1 MKILKIFLT
10 AILSFS
16 FTINCAAQT
25 SREKNAAKP
34 NQTGNQTIIREK
46 KPPEK
51 SSDEASLIR
60 TIAEGSHASVT
71 TPFVFVA
78 RTPDAFARLQKL
90 VEISSVKAPDFRRE
104 AIVAVFAGTKNTGG
118 YTLGITGNARKIS
131 VRIVPP
137 PQDAMVTQVITTPY
151 KIVSISIKQE
161 ESLNLDLSADFTNPA
176 QNYRLTS
183 GNFEISG
190 GFAGVKKKF
199 AAQGTI
205 RVLNWGEY
213 LTLVFDLTGK
223 AGESKRKLSEIVSG
237 AITDG
242 KINLPRVQ
250 AADFIDRPH
259 PFMTATGNLSKNK
272 LSLLFVPGEKD
283 FAVSDGY
290 AGVGNLEAVKIK

>member
-1 MKILKIFLT
+1 MKILKFFLT
-10 AILSFS
+10 AILSFN

-34 NQTGNQTIIREK
+34 NQTGNQTIIRER
-46 KPPEK
+46 KPSEK
-51 SSDEASLIR
+51 APDEASLIR

-90 VEISSVKAPDFRRE
+90 VEISPAKTPDFRRE

-131 VRIVPP
+131 VRIVAPP
-137 PQDAMVTQVITTPY
+137 KDAIVTQVITTPY
-151 KIVSISIKQE
+151 KIVSIDIKHE
-161 ESLNLDLSADFTNPA
+161 DGLNLDLSPDFTNGA
-176 QNYRLTS
+176 KNYRLTS
-183 GNFEISG
+183 GNFESSG
-190 GFAGVKKKF
+190 GFAGAKKKL

-205 RVLNWGEY
+205 RILNWGEY
-213 LTLVFDLTGK
+213 LTLVFDLMGK
-223 AGESKRKLSEIVSG
+223 AGENRRRLSEIVSG
-237 AITDG
+237 ALSDG

-259 PFMTATGNLSKNK
+259 PFMMATGNLSKNK

-290 AGVGNLEAVKIK
+290 AGVGNLQAIKN

>member
-25 SREKNAAKP
+25 SGEKNAAKA
-34 NQTGNQTIIREK
+34 NKSGSQTKIRER
-46 KPPEK
+46 KPPENAP
-51 SSDEASLIR
+51 DEASIIR
-60 TIAEGSHASVT
+60 TIAEGTDASVT

-78 RTPDAFARLQKL
+78 RTPDAFARLENL
-90 VEISSVKAPDFRRE
+90 VKISPTKNIDFKRT

-118 YTLGITGNARKIS
+118 YSPNVTGNTRKIS
-131 VRIVPP
+131 VRIISPP
-137 PQDAMVTQVITTPY
+137 KDAMVTQSITTPY
-151 KIVSISIKQE
+151 KIVSIDVKPE
-161 ESLNLDLSADFTNPA
+161 DGLNLDLSADFTNA
-176 QNYRLTS
+176 AKNYRLTS
-183 GNFEISG
+183 SNFEISG
-190 GFAGVKKKF
+190 GFAGVKKTF
-199 AAQGTI
+199 AAQGTV
-205 RVLNWGEY
+205 RVLNWGDY

-223 AGESKRKLSEIVSG
+223 AGANKRKLSEIASG

-242 KINLPRVQ
+242 KINLPRIQ

-259 PFMTATGNLSKNK
+259 PFMTAAGNLSKNK

-290 AGVGNLEAVKIK
+290 AGGGNLAAVKIK